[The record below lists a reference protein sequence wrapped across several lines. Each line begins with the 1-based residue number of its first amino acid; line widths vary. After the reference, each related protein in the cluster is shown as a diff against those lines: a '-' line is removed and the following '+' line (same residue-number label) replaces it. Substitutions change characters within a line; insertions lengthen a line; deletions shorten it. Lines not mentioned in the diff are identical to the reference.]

1 MRKYIIGV
9 DNGSQ
14 STKVSIFDLKG
25 REVAFGSWKLK
36 ENLTPEPGRV
46 VHPDDD
52 LWDSIQIAIKKCL
65 NNFDGNKNDIIGMG
79 ICTIRCCRALL
90 KEDGSL
96 AQPIISWMDVRMK
109 DPYKHE
115 DDNVKFVTSTTGY
128 VSNRLTGEF
137 TDCASNCEFGWPLDL
152 DKLQWSQ
159 DDEVIKSCGL
169 KREMLFDVVKPGE
182 LLGKLKP
189 ELAKEWG
196 LPEKLPII
204 ASSNDKAVEVLGSG
218 INSEKSVM
226 ISLGTFI
233 SAMLYREDTYK
244 GNPKSFWPTLACV
257 PHKYVYESNGIR
269 RGMWTVSWLKNIL
282 GEEITIESKKLGLS
296 EEDYLNL
303 KSADIPP
310 GSDGLITVLDW
321 LATHTEPYRKGIM
334 IGFDQRHTKFHMY
347 RSILEAIA
355 FAIKNNV
362 CDMAEEV
369 GVELDEVV
377 VIGGGSK
384 SDLLMQIISDQFN
397 LPVLRKEGSS
407 CGALGAA
414 MCVAK
419 YVGAYE
425 TFDEIIENMVR
436 TEKIFIPN
444 EDTYNL
450 YNSINNEVV
459 KHIRIHTD
467 EVLKR
472 SYPIFK

>member
-1 MRKYIIGV
+1 MGKYIIGI

-25 REVAFGSWKLK
+25 KEVAFGNCKLRD
-36 ENLTPEPGRV
+36 NLTPKPGV
-46 VHPDDD
+46 VIHPDDD
-52 LWDSIQIAIKKCL
+52 LWDSIKNAIKNCMK
-65 NNFDGNKNDIIGMG
+65 NFKGDVNDIIGMG

-109 DPYKHE
+109 GPYKHE
-115 DDNVKFVTSTTGY
+115 DDNVSFVTSTTGY
-128 VSNRLTGEF
+128 ISNRLTGEF

-152 DKLQWSQ
+152 AKLEWSE

-169 KREMLFDVVKPGE
+169 RRDMLFRVVKPGE

-189 ELAKEWG
+189 ELAKKFG
-196 LPEKLPII
+196 LPEKLPVI

-218 INSEKSVM
+218 INKENSVM

-233 SAMLYREDTYK
+233 SAMLFRESTYE
-244 GNPKSFWPTLACV
+244 GSPKSFWPTLACV

-269 RGMWTVSWLKNIL
+269 RGMWTVSWLKGIL
-282 GEEITIESKKLGLS
+282 GEEITTEGKKLGIS

-303 KSADIPP
+303 KAADVPA
-310 GSDGLITVLDW
+310 GSDGLITILDW
-321 LATHTEPYRKGIM
+321 LATHDDPYRKGIM
-334 IGFDQRHTKFHMY
+334 LGFDQRHTKFHMY

-362 CDMAEEV
+362 SDMADEV
-369 GVELDEVV
+369 GVNLEEVV

-384 SDLLMQIISDQFN
+384 SDLLMQIIADQFN
-397 LPVLRKEGSS
+397 LPVLRKEGTS

-419 YVGAYE
+419 YAGVYE
-425 TFDEIIENMVR
+425 TFDETIENMVR
-436 TEKIFIPN
+436 TEKVFTPI
-444 EDTYNL
+444 EETHKL
-450 YNSINNEVV
+450 YDRINNEVV
-459 KHIRIHTD
+459 KNVRIHTD

-472 SYPIFK
+472 SYPIFA

>member
-1 MRKYIIGV
+1 MGKYIIGV

-25 REVAFGSWKLK
+25 GEVAFGSWKLK
-36 ENLTPEPGRV
+36 NNLTPEPGIV

-52 LWDSIQIAIKKCL
+52 LWDSIKMAIKKCL
-65 NNFDGNKNDIIGMG
+65 ENFNGDKNDIVGMG
-79 ICTIRCCRALL
+79 ICTIRCCRVLL

-96 AQPIISWMDVRMK
+96 AYPIISWMDTRMK

-128 VSNRLTGEF
+128 ISNRLTGEF
-137 TDCASNCEFGWPLDL
+137 TDCGSNCEFGWPLDL
-152 DKLQWSQ
+152 EKLQWSE

-182 LLGKLKP
+182 LLGRLKP
-189 ELAKEWG
+189 ELAREWG
-196 LPEKLPII
+196 LPDKLPVV

-218 INSEKSVM
+218 VNTENRVM

-233 SAMLYREDTYK
+233 SAMLYRENIYV
-244 GNPKSFWPTLACV
+244 GNPKSFWTTLACV
-257 PHKYVYESNGIR
+257 PHKYVYESHGIR

-282 GEEITIESKKLGLS
+282 GEEITIEAKKLGLS

-303 KSADIPP
+303 KASHIPA
-310 GSDGLITVLDW
+310 GSDGLITILDW
-321 LATHTEPYRKGIM
+321 LATYTEPYRKGIM

-355 FAIKNNV
+355 FGIKNNV
-362 CDMAEEV
+362 CDMIDEV
-369 GVELDEVV
+369 GVKLDEVV

-384 SDLLMQIISDQFN
+384 SDLLMQIIADQFN
-397 LPVLRKEGSS
+397 LKVLRQEGSS
-407 CGALGAA
+407 CGALGSA

-419 YVGAYE
+419 YAGIYK
-425 TFDEIIENMVR
+425 TFDETIENMVR

-444 EDTYNL
+444 KETHKL
-450 YNSINNEVV
+450 YDRINNEVIKNV
-459 KHIRIHTD
+459 RIHTD
-467 EVLKR
+467 EVLKC
-472 SYPIFK
+472 SHPIFK